1 MIKKTFYSREQECSD
16 LFYSFSRVYNA
27 ATPENHPL
35 VFKTD
40 EDFCAGMS
48 ILAVCAKMFPHIRIF
63 AFQLMSNHVHFV
75 VVGDETGI
83 QEFFAYFK
91 ERLGKHFGGQVD
103 LSQFQLKLFLIS
115 DLQYFRN
122 AIVYANRNGFV
133 VNDNVTPFSYPWGTS
148 PYFFQPLL
156 VRLARSSAKP
166 IGVVQ
171 LRQLM
176 HSRSADAYKDTMT
189 IDGYASPLEFCDI
202 ASAEGCFRDAKHY
215 FYLIS
220 RNIESYS
227 NVAKS
232 LGESIYYTD
241 NDLFA
246 SAQKKAIEQFG
257 SKDLQ
262 TLTASQKIELA
273 RYLHYNYNAGDNQ
286 LQRMLRIDLEVLK
299 ALF

>member
-16 LFYSFSRVYNA
+16 LFYSFGRVYNA

-63 AFQLMSNHVHFV
+63 AFQLMSNHVHF
-75 VVGDETGI
+75 
-83 QEFFAYFK
+83 
-91 ERLGKHFGGQVD
+91 
-103 LSQFQLKLFLIS
+103 QLKLFLIS

-122 AIVYANRNGFV
+122 AIVYSNRNGFV
-133 VNDNVTPFSYPWGTS
+133 VNDNVTPFSYPWGIS

-156 VRLARSSAKP
+156 VRLAQSSAKP

-246 SAQKKAIEQFG
+246 SAQKKALEQFG

>member
-16 LFYSFSRVYNA
+16 LFYSFGRVYNA

-75 VVGDETGI
+75 VAGDETGI

-166 IGVVQ
+166 IGNAD
-171 LRQLM
+171 LRRLM
-176 HSRSADAYKDTMT
+176 HTHAADNHKDALVL
-189 IDGYASPLEFCDI
+189 DGHILPTEFCHI
-202 ASAEGCFRDAKHY
+202 SEAEQCFRDAKQY

-220 RNIESYS
+220 KNVESYPEIARS
-227 NVAKS
+227 I
-232 LGESIYYTD
+232 GESIFLTD
-241 NDLFA
+241 NDLYLA
-246 SAQKKAIEQFG
+246 AIKISKEHFG
-257 SKDLQ
+257 SGEIN
-262 TLTASQKIELA
+262 TLPANQKIELA
-273 RYLHYNYNAGDNQ
+273 RRLHYDYNATDKQ
-286 LQRMLRIDLEVLK
+286 LNRLLKLDFDILK
-299 ALF
+299 AII